1 MRQDIP
7 DTHHF
12 TGHTVVQLRIIFR
25 LRRSDTFLAYVQRFN
40 VSPLPSNNTTEAAA
54 AMHVLKRVIRSND
67 AHVGD
72 IVPLCHIRS
81 PAHVIPCFGKEVNPR
96 LTRHV
101 LPILK

>member
-1 MRQDIP
+1 
-7 DTHHF
+7 
-12 TGHTVVQLRIIFR
+12 
-25 LRRSDTFLAYVQRFN
+25 
-40 VSPLPSNNTTEAAA
+40 
-54 AMHVLKRVIRSND
+54 MHVLKRVIRSND

-81 PAHVIPCFGKEVNPR
+81 PAHVIPRFGKEVNPR